1 MTTPNRTPRGPIPPS
16 RPRTDQPTPAGDGKA
31 LADAIASKITAG
43 IMPALNL
50 ERQTMTD
57 QTDNSG
63 YSDGGPIPLRPK
75 SISTEATAVREA
87 SIAQARAEGRADAL
101 QAIRTDDQFAQQGLV
116 DRLVDMSREHGAEV
130 HELQL
135 AVLAGNTTTQQLQ
148 QLLDSATR
156 RADELAQ
163 QLDATGVDGRI
174 EAEVDILRE
183 DVAQRDSYLRSIS
196 DTVLAAIS
204 EPADEHEYM
213 PIEVPTQ
220 VQTLVDLAEQRLA
233 GESDAARTVTS
244 LTARNAAQRDA
255 IKRCGVALG
264 IPSLDGD
271 PTYALEDV
279 VRAVETV
286 VERNRRQ
293 GAMLQRLQGI
303 VDVEVPD
310 TEAVIAGVQRL
321 QDHAH
326 NLRGRA
332 EAAEAALASE
342 RDAVRKVEQHIEAAA
357 ELLGVTLYEA
367 VPTEIEGLQRNLADE
382 RRRVEQ
388 LTEANRALRI
398 AVESGRSSE
407 SAVGLFQLNEG
418 SWGTAAASG
427 SEQAPTPAERAHEA
441 IGRVMA
447 IANDLTDTGTGIED
461 DDTSTDSQRQVA
473 NRPLSE

>member
-163 QLDATGVDGRI
+163 QLDATG
-174 EAEVDILRE
+174 
-183 DVAQRDSYLRSIS
+183 Q
-196 DTVLAAIS
+196 
-204 EPADEHEYM
+204 
-213 PIEVPTQ
+213 
-220 VQTLVDLAEQRLA
+220 
-233 GESDAARTVTS
+233 
-244 LTARNAAQRDA
+244 
-255 IKRCGVALG
+255 
-264 IPSLDGD
+264 
-271 PTYALEDV
+271 
-279 VRAVETV
+279 
-286 VERNRRQ
+286 
-293 GAMLQRLQGI
+293 
-303 VDVEVPD
+303 
-310 TEAVIAGVQRL
+310 
-321 QDHAH
+321 
-326 NLRGRA
+326 
-332 EAAEAALASE
+332 
-342 RDAVRKVEQHIEAAA
+342 VEQHIEAAA

>member
-16 RPRTDQPTPAGDGKA
+16 RPRADQPTPAGDGKA

-50 ERQTMTD
+50 EGQTMTD
-57 QTDNSG
+57 QTDKSG

-75 SISTEATAVREA
+75 SISTETTAVREA
-87 SIAQARAEGRADAL
+87 AIAQARAEGRADAL
-101 QAIRTDDQFAQQGLV
+101 QSMRTDDQFAQQGLV

-135 AVLAGNTTTQQLQ
+135 AVLAGNTATQQLQ

-156 RADELAQ
+156 RADELQ
-163 QLDATGVDGRI
+163 GRLDGHAAIPG
-174 EAEVDILRE
+174 EAEVEIDELR
-183 DVAQRDSYLRSIS
+183 DYLQQIS
-196 DTVLAAIS
+196 RVVLDAIS
-204 EPADEHEYM
+204 EPAEDATYT
-213 PIEVPTQ
+213 PTEIAQQ
-220 VQTLVDLAEQRLA
+220 VQALVDLSERRLA
-233 GESDAARTVTS
+233 AQRAAGADVIRLSRRNTEQLHTLTEVAQLLDADTTDTGEYLLPTIEQA
-244 LTARNAAQRDA
+244 ARNASSR
-255 IKRCGVALG
+255 L
-264 IPSLDGD
+264 
-271 PTYALEDV
+271 T
-279 VRAVETV
+279 
-286 VERNRRQ
+286 RQ
-293 GAMLQRLQGI
+293 GDMLTRLQGI

-310 TEAVIAGVQRL
+310 AEAVIAGVQRL

-332 EAAEAALASE
+332 EAAEAALAAE

-357 ELLGVTLYEA
+357 DLLGVAEYAA
-367 VPTEIEGLQRNLADE
+367 VPREVEGLQRNLADSQ
-382 RRRVEQ
+382 RRVEQ
-388 LTEANRALRI
+388 LNAANTALRI
-398 AVESGRSSE
+398 ALESGGSPS
-407 SAVGLFQLNEG
+407 VGLFQFNEG

-427 SEQAPTPAERAHEA
+427 SEQAPTPADRAHET
-441 IGRVMA
+441 IGRAMA

>member
-1 MTTPNRTPRGPIPPS
+1 MTTNRYRGPIPPS
-16 RPRTDQPTPAGDGKA
+16 RPRTDQPAPAGDGKA

-50 ERQTMTD
+50 EGQTMTD
-57 QTDNSG
+57 QTDKSG
-63 YSDGGPIPLRPK
+63 YADGGPIPPRPK
-75 SISTEATAVREA
+75 SISTETTAVREA
-87 SIAQARAEGRADAL
+87 AIAQARAEGRADAL
-101 QAIRTDDQFAQQGLV
+101 ESMRTDDAFAQQGLV

-135 AVLAGNTTTQQLQ
+135 AVLAGNTATQQLQ

-156 RADELAQ
+156 RADELQ
-163 QLDATGVDGRI
+163 QRLADVGPVDGRI
-174 EAEVDILRE
+174 EDEVDTLRDE
-183 DVAQRDSYLRSIS
+183 RQ
-196 DTVLAAIS
+196 AA
-204 EPADEHEYM
+204 E
-213 PIEVPTQ
+213 
-220 VQTLVDLAEQRLA
+220 
-233 GESDAARTVTS
+233 RTVTS

-271 PTYALEDV
+271 SPTYALEDV

-293 GAMLQRLQGI
+293 GDMLQRLQGI

-310 TEAVIAGVQRL
+310 AEAVIAGVQRL
-321 QDHAH
+321 HDHAH

-332 EAAEAALASE
+332 EAAEAALAAE

-357 ELLGVTLYEA
+357 DLLGIAEYAA
-367 VPTEIEGLQRNLADE
+367 VPREVEGLQRNLADE

-388 LTEANRALRI
+388 LTAANTVLRI
-398 AVESGRSSE
+398 AIESGRSNE
-407 SAVGLFQLNEG
+407 SAQGLFQQAQG

-427 SEQAPTPAERAHEA
+427 SEQAPTPA
-441 IGRVMA
+441 
-447 IANDLTDTGTGIED
+447 D
-461 DDTSTDSQRQVA
+461 
-473 NRPLSE
+473 RPLSE